1 MPLVVFA
8 EDIMDGSCGLVNEI
22 MCDQVERLGDFDA
35 SQLLYEPIIF
45 QALLMGLEAR
55 IVGEELFLESFGEVE
70 LIARANLISKAV
82 WKYDLI
88 NVNG

>member
-1 MPLVVFA
+1 
-8 EDIMDGSCGLVNEI
+8 
-22 MCDQVERLGDFDA
+22 
-35 SQLLYEPIIF
+35 
-45 QALLMGLEAR
+45 MGLEAR